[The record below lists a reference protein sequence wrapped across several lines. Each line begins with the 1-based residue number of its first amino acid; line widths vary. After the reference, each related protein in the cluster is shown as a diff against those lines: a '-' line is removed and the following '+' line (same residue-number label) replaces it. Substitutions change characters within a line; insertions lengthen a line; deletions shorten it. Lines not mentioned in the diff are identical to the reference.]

1 MSDSV
6 QCPHC
11 QKTYRIT
18 PALAGKRVKCRACSG
33 VIPIPNLPTA
43 SPAATPTPAAKAPLP
58 RAAAPAK
65 PKPAPAT
72 QARPQKAASVR
83 DDIENGFSG
92 PIPRVRASFAY
103 RAAQLVVAFVMILLP
118 IAYIGVICGVCFLVY
133 LHATHS
139 HVIMHGVRG
148 RATLI
153 AASIYI
159 GPIVAGVIQILFMLK
174 PFIAPPGRDER
185 VRSITPQGEPHV
197 FALVKRI
204 AEAVGSPLPKKI
216 DVDCDLNAAAAYQRG
231 VWSIFL
237 GSDLKLVIGMPLA
250 AGLSLQQ
257 FAGVLAHEFGH
268 FSQGAGMRLSYLIR
282 MINYWF
288 ARAVYER
295 DGWDEWLVEHSAG
308 LDWRIGWM
316 LYLAQFSVFLTRR
329 ILWVFMVLGAAVS
342 GILMRQM
349 EYNADLFETR
359 LVGSE
364 TFAATTRRIH
374 ELGAAWQLTQRDVM
388 QFLRQKQMP
397 DNLAKFMLHNSRK
410 MPPDVAFKVRKAFDE
425 ERTGLFDSHP
435 CGRDRIAASAEEAA
449 PGVFRSQRPASDLFV
464 YFDSLCKNVSWDL
477 YSSIYGPS
485 LPPSAMH
492 STDEL
497 LRFVQDRPAQAET
510 PVQPTAYDTE
520 SPIPL
525 AGD

>member
-6 QCPHC
+6 QCPQC
-11 QKTYRIT
+11 QKTYRVT
-18 PALAGKRVKCRACSG
+18 PALAGKRVKCRACAG
-33 VIPIPNLPTA
+33 VILVPNV
-43 SPAATPTPAAKAPLP
+43 PAGSSVPAPSAAAKAQTP
-58 RAAAPAK
+58 RVPAAPNAKAAAAPAR
-65 PKPAPAT
+65 
-72 QARPQKAASVR
+72 QQKAATVR
-83 DDIENGFSG
+83 DDIEHGFSG
-92 PIPRVRASFAY
+92 PIPRVRASLAY
-103 RAAQLVVAFVMILLP
+103 RAAQAVVAFVMVLLP
-118 IAYIGVICGVCFLVY
+118 IAYMGVICGVCFLVY
-133 LHATHS
+133 YHATHS
-139 HVIMHGVRG
+139 HVILHGVRG

-153 AASIYI
+153 AGSIYI

-174 PFIAPPGRDER
+174 PFIAPPGSDER
-185 VRSITPQGEPHV
+185 VRSITPGGEPHV
-197 FALVKRI
+197 FALVKRV

-288 ARAVYER
+288 ARAVYQR
-295 DGWDEWLVEHSAG
+295 DGWDEWLVEHSSE

-316 LYLAQFSVFLTRR
+316 LYLAQLAVFLTRR
-329 ILWVFMVLGAAVS
+329 ILWVFMVLGLAVS

-349 EYNADLFETR
+349 EYNADSFETR

-364 TFAATTRRIH
+364 AFASTTRRIH
-374 ELGAAWQLTQRDVM
+374 ELSAAWQMTQRDVL

-397 DNLAKFMLHNSRK
+397 DNLSKIMLLNNHK
-410 MPPDVAFKVRKAFDE
+410 MPPDMAFKVRRAFDE

-435 CGRDRIAASAEEAA
+435 SGRDRIAASAREAA
-449 PGVFRSQRPASDLFV
+449 PGVFRSQRPAADLFV
-464 YFDSLCKNVSWDL
+464 HFDSLCKNVSWDL
-477 YSSIYGPS
+477 YSTIFGPG
-485 LPPSAMH
+485 LPPTAMQ

-497 LRFVQDRPAQAET
+497 LRFVQEQSAQADAPT
-510 PVQPTAYDTE
+510 PSASHDAE
-520 SPIPL
+520 APIPL